1 MVRPILRPLFQ
12 RAVRGAQSPGGRMF
26 MAGSAPVWLDTLTD
40 PGSALDVDITETI
53 STDLSNVAEN
63 SDQKNKKPNE
73 PPNQNKSNQVA
84 KENAEL
90 NEATNEEALN
100 DTVVSNSNDANA
112 ASSAANDADISSY
125 IDNDSVKRINNYKD
139 VIRTFLGDASGGDKL
154 QQTALLLQI
163 GTA

>member
-73 PPNQNKSNQVA
+73 QEIRDWLEGNICRCTGYQGIVA
-84 KENAEL
+84 AVK
-90 NEATNEEALN
+90 
-100 DTVVSNSNDANA
+100 DA
-112 ASSAANDADISSY
+112 AS
-125 IDNDSVKRINNYKD
+125 KM
-139 VIRTFLGDASGGDKL
+139 
-154 QQTALLLQI
+154 
-163 GTA
+163 

>member
-63 SDQKNKKPNE
+63 SDQKNKKANE
-73 PPNQNKSNQVA
+73 PPKKCYEPIPHDKTGNFKLPVGCVYCPHKFVCHSDSNEGNGLRVF
-84 KENAEL
+84 KY
-90 NEATNEEALN
+90 
-100 DTVVSNSNDANA
+100 SNSNVFMTTVANLPKVEEIT
-112 ASSAANDADISSY
+112 SQY
-125 IDNDSVKRINNYKD
+125 E
-139 VIRTFLGDASGGDKL
+139 
-154 QQTALLLQI
+154 
-163 GTA
+163 

>member
-1 MVRPILRPLFQ
+1 VVRPILRPLFQ

-63 SDQKNKKPNE
+63 SDQQKESPNE

-100 DTVVSNSNDANA
+100 DTVVSNSNDAGA
-112 ASSAANDADISSY
+112 ASLPWLMMQRLAAY

-139 VIRTFLGDASGGDKL
+139 VIRKFLGDC
-154 QQTALLLQI
+154 I
-163 GTA
+163 RW